1 MKAGAA
7 AIGLGTMRGAQAQA
21 WPAHFVRLIV
31 PIAPGG
37 PTDLIARLIAEP
49 LSKTWGQLVVVE
61 NRPGAG
67 GNLAAEMVARSE
79 PDGYTVL
86 FATSSLAVNRSL
98 YRSLGYDAIT
108 DFAPI
113 TQLTRFPLFMF
124 VPNSSPVK
132 SVRELVAL
140 AKADPG
146 KLTLASPG
154 TGTTPHLTGELFKRI
169 AGIEMTHVP
178 YRGAGPVLND
188 LIPGRV
194 DVYFAS
200 GALLENVR
208 AGQIRALAVTGS
220 RREPAAAELPTIA
233 EAGVPGF
240 KAFSWQALFVPAHT
254 PSHII
259 ARMNADAIAALN
271 ESTVR
276 GRLKQDGYR
285 IVGSTPE
292 ELAALLAAETDKWG
306 AVIRAAGIRID

>member
-276 GRLKQDGYR
+276 GRLEQDGYQ

>member
-49 LSKTWGQLVVVE
+49 LSKTWGQQVVVE

-240 KAFSWQALFVPAHT
+240 EAFSWQALFVPAHT

-306 AVIRAAGIRID
+306 AVIRASGIRID